1 MPIDKVIKFAPGE
14 SAMDHWFVRCLLDA
28 KRRQAT
34 ALLCILTSMHRRVR
48 DDLSPILDGI
58 FPRFGDACKI
68 TASGQVLAKFQT
80 APGEPIREQLVG
92 TTKQIEGAMRR
103 CADRCKLTDDE
114 RKALF
119 AWFNDWI
126 QEDKRAKSVEE

>member
-58 FPRFGDACKI
+58 FPRFGDAR
-68 TASGQVLAKFQT
+68 LPRLQT
-80 APGEPIREQLVG
+80 PWSNADF
-92 TTKQIEGAMRR
+92 RR
-103 CADRCKLTDDE
+103 DSADG
-114 RKALF
+114 
-119 AWFNDWI
+119 
-126 QEDKRAKSVEE
+126 

>member
-1 MPIDKVIKFAPGE
+1 MLDKVIKFKPGE
-14 SAMDHWFVRCLLDA
+14 RATDHWYVRCLLDA

-34 ALLCILTSMHRRVR
+34 SLLCILIAMHRRVR

-68 TASGQVLAKFQT
+68 TMEGQVLAKFQER
-80 APGEPIREQLVG
+80 PGEPIWEELIG
-92 TTKQIEGAMRR
+92 TTQQIEGSMRR

-114 RKALF
+114 RKTLF
-119 AWFNDWI
+119 QWFNEWI
-126 QEDKRAKSVEE
+126 QEDKRAKSTEE